1 MAKQSISYSEI
12 CKQIRERK
20 FLIEYNKSKKELI
33 IEFDNI
39 RLPTLNEILSGLQYR
54 KFEIWNYKKTVKEV
68 MADILTQLKEKV
80 NKEYLFENGVDLY
93 IYRRGKKIIDNDS
106 LPACFKYFID
116 SFTLNNIIKDDSPD
130 YIKNIKC
137 FQEKGEPKFILK
149 LKETDYKQPKIKT
162 PIDFMRE
169 L

>member
-12 CKQIRERK
+12 CKQIRDKR

-33 IEFDNI
+33 IEFNNI

-149 LKETDYKQPKIKT
+149 LKETKYKQPKINN
-162 PIDFMRE
+162 PLEFMRE